1 MTPGGPGSITWASRL
16 HLQAPMPFVRLVRAN
31 LSPELWRPAV
41 AGVMLCIA
49 TTTAAAQ
56 TALTWDQVRVRFLA
70 ANPTVR
76 AGQVAVE
83 EARADEITAHLRP
96 NPEVSGA
103 FDQFPLVGD
112 VTNPWPNL
120 AFEGSLSYLV
130 ERRHKRD
137 LRLNSAQG
145 ATSIAMSAQADSVRT
160 LLFDLRAAFV
170 QTLQAKAFQTLAQQN
185 LQSYDQLLTVS
196 REQLQAGDI
205 AQIDFDRLQLARVE
219 YEADVQ
225 TADVNLR
232 TAKIELLRLLNDR
245 TPLDQ
250 FDVTGVYD
258 FAESIPALDSLRQTA
273 LDTRPDLKAAS
284 QAVAKATI
292 DHRLAIANGSTD
304 PIVGVNVGNQTN
316 PDNSDPPLS
325 TWFGVGVS
333 IPLRIF
339 DRNQGEK
346 LRTELDIGRNERL
359 LEAMRAQ
366 VLSDVD
372 SGYATAMSTVALLR
386 PYKTTYLDQ
395 ATRVRDTVTF
405 SYQSGGASLIELLLV
420 QQEYRAVRVTY
431 VNLVAAFLNAV
442 NQLNLAVGR
451 EVIP

>member
-1 MTPGGPGSITWASRL
+1 
-16 HLQAPMPFVRLVRAN
+16 MPFVGLRCAI
-31 LSPELWRPAV
+31 LSRRVWRSAV
-41 AGVMLCIA
+41 GGAMLCFI

-56 TALTWDQVRVRFLA
+56 TALTWDEIRVRFLS

-76 AGQVAVE
+76 AGQFTID

-96 NPEVSGA
+96 NPEGSLA
-103 FDQFPLVGD
+103 FDQFPIVGD
-112 VTNPWPNL
+112 VSNPWPNL
-120 AFEGSLSYLV
+120 AFEGTLSYLV

-145 ATSIAMSAQADSVRT
+145 ATSIAVSEQADTIRT
-160 LLFDLRAAFV
+160 MLFDVRAAFV

-185 LQSYDQLLTVS
+185 LQSYDQFLGVS

-205 AQIDFDRLQLARVE
+205 AQIDFDRLQLQRVQ
-219 YEADVQ
+219 YESDVQ

-232 TAKIELLRLLNDR
+232 TAKIELLRLLNER

-258 FAESIPALDSLRQTA
+258 FTESIPTQDSLRQAA
-273 LDTRPDLKAAS
+273 LDTRPDLKAAV

-304 PIVGVNVGNQTN
+304 PTVGVNVGNQTT
-316 PDNSDPPLS
+316 PDNSTPPLS

-346 LRTELDIGRNERL
+346 LRTDLDIRRNQQL
-359 LEAMRAQ
+359 LDATRAQ
-366 VLSDVD
+366 VLADVD
-372 SGYATAMSTVALLR
+372 SGYATVMSSVALLK
-386 PYKTTYLDQ
+386 PYKATYLDE
-395 ATRVRDTVTF
+395 ATRVLDTVRF
-405 SYQSGGASLIELLLV
+405 SYQSGGASLVDVILA
-420 QQEYRAVRVTY
+420 QQDYRAVRVAY

>member
-1 MTPGGPGSITWASRL
+1 
-16 HLQAPMPFVRLVRAN
+16 LQDPMPLRLRCAVIWPSVVWRSTVGGAM
-31 LSPELWRPAV
+31 LWFA
-41 AGVMLCIA
+41 A
-49 TTTAAAQ
+49 TTAVAQ

-76 AGQVAVE
+76 AGQFAIE
-83 EARADEITAHLRP
+83 EARADEITANLRP
-96 NPEVSGA
+96 NPAVSG
-103 FDQFPLVGD
+103 FVDQFPLVGEATD
-112 VTNPWPNL
+112 PSQNL
-120 AFEGSLSYLV
+120 TFAGSVSYLV
-130 ERRHKRD
+130 ERRHKRE
-137 LRLNSAQG
+137 LRRNSAQG
-145 ATSIAMSAQADSVRT
+145 ATAIIESVQADTVRN
-160 LLFDLRAAFV
+160 LLFNLRAAFV
-170 QTLQAKAFQTLAQQN
+170 QTLQAKAFRTLAQQN
-185 LQSYDQLLTVS
+185 LQSYDQLLAVS

-205 AQIDFDRLQLARVE
+205 AQIDFDRLQLQRVE
-219 YEADVQ
+219 YEVDAQ

-258 FAESIPALDSLRQTA
+258 FAESIPTLASLRQAA

-292 DHRLAIANGSTD
+292 DHRLAIANGSVD
-304 PIVGVNVGNQTN
+304 PTFGADVGHQMTA
-316 PDNSDPPLS
+316 DNSTPPLS
-325 TWFGVGVS
+325 TWLGASVS
-333 IPLRIF
+333 FPLRIF

-346 LRTELDIGRNERL
+346 LRTELDIRRTEQL
-359 LEAMRAQ
+359 LEAMRTQ

-372 SGYATAMSTVALLR
+372 SGYATVMSTIALLR

-405 SYQSGGASLIELLLV
+405 SYQSGGASLIELLLA
-420 QQEYRAVRVTY
+420 QHEYRAVQVSY
-431 VNLVAAFLNAV
+431 VNLVAAFLNAM

-451 EVIP
+451 EVLP